1 MKSKG
6 QNNYSKV
13 ELKRMKM
20 AVRYNKS
27 LPKPLSTIKLAT
39 VLAKDLGRSRTGV
52 YYKMLGMTTK
62 RTKTQRVT
70 NSAQP
75 NVQPV
80 MGNKKSITFSKPTK
94 IEISD
99 NGMTFYF

>member
-1 MKSKG
+1 MKAKG

-20 AVRYNKS
+20 AMRYNKS
-27 LPKPLSTIKLAT
+27 IPKPLSTVKLAT
-39 VLAKDLGRSRTGV
+39 VIAKDLGRSHTGV
-52 YYKMLGMTTK
+52 YYKMLGMTPKTVK
-62 RTKTQRVT
+62 RTDVAAPKIMT
-70 NSAQP
+70 
-75 NVQPV
+75 
-80 MGNKKSITFSKPTK
+80 KKSISFGKPTK

>member
-1 MKSKG
+1 MKAKG

-20 AVRYNKS
+20 AMRYNKS
-27 LPKPLSTIKLAT
+27 IPKPLSTVKLAT
-39 VLAKDLGRSRTGV
+39 VIAKDLGRSRTGV
-52 YYKMLGMTTK
+52 YYKMLGMTPKTVK
-62 RTKTQRVT
+62 RTAVPASKMMT
-70 NSAQP
+70 
-75 NVQPV
+75 
-80 MGNKKSITFSKPTK
+80 KKSMTFGKPTK

>member
-1 MKSKG
+1 MKAKG
-6 QNNYSKV
+6 QNNYSRV

-20 AVRYNKS
+20 AIKYNKS

-39 VLAKDLGRSRTGV
+39 VIAKDLGRSRTGV
-52 YYKMLGMTTK
+52 YYKMLGMNPKGVK
-62 RTKTQRVT
+62 RTAVTAPRVT
-70 NSAQP
+70 T
-75 NVQPV
+75 
-80 MGNKKSITFSKPTK
+80 KKSITFGKPTK

>member
-1 MKSKG
+1 MKAKG

-20 AVRYNKS
+20 AIRYNKS
-27 LPKPLSTIKLAT
+27 LPKPLSTVKLAT

-52 YYKMLGMTTK
+52 YYKMLRMNPKGVKRTSVAQPRMTT
-62 RTKTQRVT
+62 
-70 NSAQP
+70 
-75 NVQPV
+75 
-80 MGNKKSITFSKPTK
+80 KKSITFGKPTK

>member
-1 MKSKG
+1 MKAKG
-6 QNNYSKV
+6 QNNYSRV

-20 AVRYNKS
+20 AIKYNKS

-39 VLAKDLGRSRTGV
+39 VIAKDLGRSRTGV
-52 YYKMLGMTTK
+52 YYKMLGMTRKNVK
-62 RTKTQRVT
+62 RVPVAGPKVM
-70 NSAQP
+70 SKQP
-75 NVQPV
+75 IKF
-80 MGNKKSITFSKPTK
+80 GKPTK

>member
-1 MKSKG
+1 MKAKG

-20 AVRYNKS
+20 EMRYNKS
-27 LPKPLSTIKLAT
+27 IPKPLSTVKLAT
-39 VLAKDLGRSRTGV
+39 VIAKDLGRSRTGV
-52 YYKMLGMTTK
+52 YYKMLGMTPKTVK
-62 RTKTQRVT
+62 RTAVPASKMMT
-70 NSAQP
+70 
-75 NVQPV
+75 
-80 MGNKKSITFSKPTK
+80 KKSMTFGKPTK